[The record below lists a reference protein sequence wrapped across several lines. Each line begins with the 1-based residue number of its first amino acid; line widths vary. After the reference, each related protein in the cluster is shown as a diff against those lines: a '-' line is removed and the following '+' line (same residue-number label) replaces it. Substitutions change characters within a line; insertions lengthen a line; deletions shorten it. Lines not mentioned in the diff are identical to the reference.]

1 MNFGCLRVLN
11 DDVIAASKGFD
22 FHSYDN
28 MEIITIP
35 LGQII
40 ETSRQSSNGSV
51 ISEGDIQVMS
61 AGTGVIHSEFNAS
74 SDKDVFVLQIWI
86 FPNKRMYNHVISSCR
101 LIL

>member
-1 MNFGCLRVLN
+1 
-11 DDVIAASKGFD
+11 
-22 FHSYDN
+22 

-35 LGQII
+35 LSGSLRHQDNLG
-40 ETSRQSSNGSV
+40 NGSV

-74 SDKDVFVLQIWI
+74 SDKDVSVLQIWI
-86 FPNKRMYNHVISSCR
+86 FPNKRMYNHVISSCL